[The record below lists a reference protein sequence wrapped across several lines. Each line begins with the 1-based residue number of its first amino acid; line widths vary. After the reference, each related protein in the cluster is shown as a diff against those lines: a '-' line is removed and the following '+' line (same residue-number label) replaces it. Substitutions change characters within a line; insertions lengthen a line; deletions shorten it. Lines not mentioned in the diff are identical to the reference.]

1 MNSSAS
7 MIVLCMNVWHL
18 ALIRKMFTV
27 FPLKDTVETP
37 KDAIKDPYVLEFLGL
52 PEVGNRFTN

>member
-1 MNSSAS
+1 

-18 ALIRKMFTV
+18 APIRKMFTV